1 MKKMILL
8 SALLAISACSKSP
21 KSKSPSIGGTPGSSN
36 PTVTPD
42 ITPVDVDQ
50 DQDQD
55 QGQTDQNQTNTSS
68 NYQSPNIRLVKGKG
82 EIILL
87 DRDAKRLF
95 DRLAIAKEKR
105 GEGKQKE
112 SFKVSK
118 HIECSAASCVMKI
131 NGKDGEVIP
140 NAEDKIG
147 KHKGKFLP
155 SLRTYSGDNLTII
168 GRKKDALITLGGE
181 DAKALYKTMAM
192 SATLSYEG
200 EKILDTKVGVGEA
213 PITCK
218 KEKGSTE
225 KEDSFSCSVKLHAAT
240 GVVEIP

>member
-21 KSKSPSIGGTPGSSN
+21 KSKSPGIGGTPGTTN
-36 PTVTPD
+36 PTVTPDD

-50 DQDQD
+50 DQDQNQSD
-55 QGQTDQNQTNTSS
+55 QTQNDSSS

-95 DRLAIAKEKR
+95 DRLAIEKEKR

-118 HIECSAASCVMKI
+118 HIECSAASCIMKI
-131 NGKDGEVIP
+131 NGKDGEVIA

-155 SLRTYSGDNLTII
+155 SLGTYNGDNLKIV
-168 GRKKDALITLGGE
+168 GRKKDAFISLTGK
-181 DAKALYKTMAM
+181 DAKALYGTMAM
-192 SATLSYEG
+192 SATSSYEG
-200 EKILDTKVGVGEA
+200 EKMLDTKVGVGEA
-213 PITCK
+213 PITCT
-218 KEKGSTE
+218 KEKGTSE
-225 KEDSFSCSVKLHAAT
+225 KEDTFSCSVKLHAET

>member
-1 MKKMILL
+1 MKKIILL

-21 KSKSPSIGGTPGSSN
+21 RSKSPSVGGTPGSTN

-42 ITPVDVDQ
+42 IKPVDEDQ
-50 DQDQD
+50 DQDQSQND
-55 QGQTDQNQTNTSS
+55 QTQTETNT
-68 NYQSPNIRLVKGKG
+68 NYQSPNIRLTKGQG

-95 DRLAIAKEKR
+95 DRLAIEKEKR
-105 GEGKQKE
+105 GEGKSKE

-118 HIECSAASCVMKI
+118 HIECSAESCVMKI

-140 NAEDKIG
+140 NAEEKIG

-168 GRKKDALITLGGE
+168 GRKKDAIISLTGK

-192 SATLSYEG
+192 SSTSSYEG
-200 EKILDTKVGVGEA
+200 EKMIDTKVGVGEA

-218 KEKGSTE
+218 KEKGASE
-225 KEDSFSCSVKLHAAT
+225 NEDSFTCSVKLHAAT